1 MGKRKSQGSSADEE
15 LFEVD
20 RIKARKLENGH
31 PVYLIAWKGYADEK
45 HDTWEPLSNLAGIEQ
60 DVAAF
65 EPTRFEF

>member
-31 PVYLIAWKGYADEK
+31 PVYLIACGRATWTKSTT
-45 HDTWEPLSNLAGIEQ
+45 HDTWEPLCLC
-60 DVAAF
+60 
-65 EPTRFEF
+65 PTWPRRGLIGC